1 MRVYFPSFQVQ
12 KLRLREL
19 KYIGNGRLS
28 IKKKKNQSQDLKP
41 GLTLK
46 PMSLTKVLPCLI
58 EGNELNPT

>member
-28 IKKKKNQSQDLKP
+28 IKKKKKSEPRFEARPNSETHEFNQSTP
-41 GLTLK
+41 
-46 PMSLTKVLPCLI
+46 LPH
-58 EGNELNPT
+58 